1 MTGARRV
8 LPVSAFIGAVVATL
22 LVTGVASRAMADEV
36 GLESFLNNIGIAQDP
51 ISGADFDGVGFSY
64 SALALRVAGVEP
76 GGTVTA
82 DGFEFTWPDKPSG
95 GADNVASFGQTVPVT
110 VPAGATRVGIL
121 TAANHGPTPA
131 NVVLNYTFVDEFGV
145 TQTSKETVPVVV
157 SDWTLN
163 GGGQQPAAGNTIA
176 ITTPFRMLQS
186 AAPEPT
192 KAYVFVVSVPI
203 DTTKTLV
210 SVKLPLGTSGQVHVF
225 GMATK

>member
-1 MTGARRV
+1 M
-8 LPVSAFIGAVVATL
+8 SAGRFPLRTL
-22 LVTGVASRAMADEV
+22 IGVALCSVLIIGVGTRAGADEI
-36 GLESFLNNIGIAQDP
+36 GLDNFFNNIGIAQDP

-64 SALALRVAGVEP
+64 SALALSLAGVEP
-76 GGTVTA
+76 GGTVAA
-82 DGFEFTWPDKPSG
+82 DGFEFTWPDEPSG

-110 VPAGATRVGIL
+110 APAGATRIGFL
-121 TAANHGPTPA
+121 TAADHGPSQA
-131 NVVLNYTFVDEFGV
+131 NVVLNYSFVDELGV
-145 TQTSKETVPVVV
+145 TQTSKVTVPVVI

-176 ITTPFRMLQS
+176 ITTQFRMLQS

-192 KAYVFVVSVPI
+192 EAYVFVVSVPI
-203 DTTKTLV
+203 DPTMELV

>member
-1 MTGARRV
+1 MTAAR
-8 LPVSAFIGAVVATL
+8 LPLRALI
-22 LVTGVASRAMADEV
+22 GVALSTALLLGVTTRAGADEI
-36 GLESFLNNIGIAQDP
+36 GLDTFFNNIGIAQDP

-64 SALALRVAGVEP
+64 SALALRLAGVEP
-76 GGTVTA
+76 GGTVAA
-82 DGFEFTWPDKPSG
+82 DGFEFTWPDEPSG

-110 VPAGATRVGIL
+110 VPDGATRIGFL
-121 TAANHGPTPA
+121 TAANHGPSQA
-131 NVVLNYTFVDEFGV
+131 NVVLNYTFVDEMGAP
-145 TQTSKETVPVVV
+145 QTSKVTVPVVV

-203 DTTKTLV
+203 DPTMELV
-210 SVKLPLGTSGQVHVF
+210 SVKLPLGTAGQVHVF